1 MPAPRVPPLTVA
13 APRGDGLFGPLGWLA
28 VAWLGLFTTVF
39 FSARL
44 ANNPAQDRVSLLLL
58 APERLQAP
66 FFPPSEQARVLSFGN
81 LADRGDLL
89 LVAGLLWFAAWG
101 WGRCLLA
108 VARVRQED
116 LTPAERHW
124 LAAGCGIVLI
134 SLATLVAGL
143 LGVLQTPIFRL
154 TALLGGVA
162 GLVTCWPRRLAHP
175 RNGAQ
180 PSLVGVPQD
189 SPAGEGT
196 RGANVANH
204 AGPAPGSPL
213 EAQSTTSPGGA
224 FEESGN
230 DRQATFP
237 KVTVAG
243 SAGWRPVAGPS
254 LGNDDRVAWGGVAC
268 WLLAMA
274 PFVAVQVLGALLPSS
289 DFDVNEYHFG
299 GPKEWFQAGQIHWLP
314 HNVYTSF
321 PFATEMLTLAGMVL
335 HGDWY
340 RGAVAGKTELCGL
353 GLLTGAGLYFAGRR
367 WFDRPTGAWAA
378 LIWLSQ
384 PWTYRIGTIAYAEGG
399 LCAAVAVGLWV
410 LSLHSTTGGARV
422 EPVDQ
427 PQGSAAR
434 ARAAWLRA
442 PWFGLG
448 LCAGWGMACKYPGL
462 ISAVMPLGVACGW
475 LAWRDAR
482 RARGA
487 GPLQAGPESR
497 IQAGHSQAGH
507 SPGSGSPRR
516 AGGADHATPRAS
528 SGTTAVAQVAWALA
542 WFGAGVVAVVGPWLL
557 KNLWETGNP
566 VYPLG
571 WTVFGGADWDAELNR
586 RWRAAHSSS
595 EFSLASVW
603 NLASDILWR
612 NDWVSPAVGALL
624 PVALLASAKR
634 GVAWRLAG
642 YVLWLFAS
650 TWGLTHRLDRF
661 WVPLL
666 PVAALLAGRGAM
678 VLFET
683 WGRPG
688 VPLGNLP
695 RLPQLAR
702 GLLTVCAGVVWLYCL
717 VLNVSPLGG
726 NNAYLMK
733 FTDAAQTVASLTA
746 PELVELNDRLPAGSR
761 VLAVGD
767 AEMFEARFA
776 VAYNTVFDH
785 CLLEQWLADP
795 ESPPGTADRPWRPT
809 AELRAELTRRGITHI
824 YVNWLEILRYR
835 SPGNYGYTPFVHPGR
850 FEELRERGVLGS
862 GWNIPSARLPLDR
875 LDPGRRSIVEEW
887 GHRPVVRSGGEE
899 QLVTFEVFPVL
910 P

>member
-1 MPAPRVPPLTVA
+1 MPTPRAPHTTA
-13 APRGDGLFGPLGWLA
+13 ASPRGGVPQGPLGWLA
-28 VAWLGLFTTVF
+28 VAWVVLFTTVF

-66 FFPPSEQARVLSFGN
+66 FFPSAEQARTISFGN

-89 LVAGLLWFAAWG
+89 LVAGLVWFAAWG

-108 VARVRQED
+108 LGRVSQAG
-116 LTPAERHW
+116 LTRAERHW
-124 LAAGCGIVLI
+124 LAAACGIVLI
-134 SLATLVAGL
+134 SLATLVAGW
-143 LGVLQTPIFRL
+143 LGVLQTPIFR
-154 TALLGGVA
+154 TVAVLGGVA
-162 GLVTCWPRRLAHP
+162 GLATCWPRRNLRLGEVASRSNRDVP
-175 RNGAQ
+175 ER
-180 PSLVGVPQD
+180 SGV
-189 SPAGEGT
+189 GEGF
-196 RGANVANH
+196 AVANT
-204 AGPAPGSPL
+204 A
-213 EAQSTTSPGGA
+213 
-224 FEESGN
+224 
-230 DRQATFP
+230 D
-237 KVTVAG
+237 
-243 SAGWRPVAGPS
+243 VAGPRESGLVDNS
-254 LGNDDRVAWGGVAC
+254 LPHSHETATGSEGRRPGVGQGPGLDDGRAPWRGMGW

-299 GPKEWFQAGQIHWLP
+299 GPKEWFQAGRIHWLP

-340 RGAVAGKTELCGL
+340 RGAVAGKTALCGL
-353 GLLTGAGLYFAGRR
+353 GLLTAAGLYFAGRR
-367 WFDRPTGAWAA
+367 WFGRPTGAWAA

-399 LCAAVAVGLWV
+399 LCAALAWGLWV
-410 LSLHSTTGGARV
+410 LSLRSATVGERAEVAGRLDQFSARNGSTRRLT
-422 EPVDQ
+422 P
-427 PQGSAAR
+427 
-434 ARAAWLRA
+434 WLA
-442 PWFGLG
+442 LGLG

-462 ISAVMPLGVACGW
+462 ISAVIPLGVGCGW
-475 LAWRDAR
+475 LAWRDAQR
-482 RARGA
+482 SGLFHASHE
-487 GPLQAGPESR
+487 GPAT
-497 IQAGHSQAGH
+497 A
-507 SPGSGSPRR
+507 SG
-516 AGGADHATPRAS
+516 TPRVGAFAQLV
-528 SGTTAVAQVAWALA
+528 GAWGWFGVGVAAVA
-542 WFGAGVVAVVGPWLL
+542 GPWLL

-595 EFSLASVW
+595 EFTLASVG
-603 NLASDILWR
+603 NLAIDILWR

-624 PVALLASAKR
+624 PVALLASAQGK
-634 GVAWRLAG
+634 VAWRLAG
-642 YVLWLFAS
+642 YLLWLFAS
-650 TWGLTHRLDRF
+650 VWAFTHRLDRF

-666 PVAALLAGRGAM
+666 PVGALLAGRGAV
-678 VLFET
+678 VLFEA
-683 WGRPG
+683 WGWPG
-688 VPLGNLP
+688 VPLVNLP

-702 GLLTVCAGVVWLYCL
+702 GLLAVFAGVFWLYCL
-717 VLNVSPLGG
+717 VLDVSPLGG

-733 FTDAAQTVASLTA
+733 FSDAAQAVASLTA
-746 PELVELNDRLPAGSR
+746 PELVELNERLPAGSR

-776 VAYNTVFDH
+776 VDYNTVFDH

-795 ESPPGTADRPWRPT
+795 GTPPGTPDRPWRPT
-809 AELRAELTRRGITHI
+809 AELRAELARRGITHI
-824 YVNWLEILRYR
+824 YVNWLELLRYR
-835 SPGNYGYTPFVHPGR
+835 SPGNYGYTAFVHPAR
-850 FEELRERGVLGS
+850 FDELRKRGVLGA
-862 GWNIPSARLPLDR
+862 GWSIPTARMPLDR